1 MQTVN
6 ENKVK
11 AALRASGDT
20 ASQEKLD
27 ALVCLE
33 LDKEKLI
40 LEDELS
46 KKVREL
52 TAKRLVAQYRKIP
65 R

>member
-40 LEDELS
+40 DPGGRVEQ
-46 KKVREL
+46 KG
-52 TAKRLVAQYRKIP
+52 KRINCETLGSTI
-65 R
+65 